1 MCRNK
6 RCGHARAIECGVT
19 SLIVEIIFYKRGKKR
34 RKTAEGAEDLR
45 VTASKDRAKLEIDPK
60 IKILKLCQ
68 NKAYHKPD

>member
-1 MCRNK
+1 MHSTERGSNQVMEKNRVLMYLSVDTNFPPPRN
-6 RCGHARAIECGVT
+6 I
-19 SLIVEIIFYKRGKKR
+19 LY
-34 RKTAEGAEDLR
+34 LR